1 MSDYKGRGADA
12 AHHAKGQGDPAE
24 NGYDAKRS
32 PSAKSPRA
40 FPPNQTGKSRS
51 PMTPYSTSLN
61 NRLESSQ
68 QPTNYET
75 LQVRLSGATSLIRSR
90 RIPQMS
96 LTQSR

>member
-68 QPTNYET
+68 QPTKRGERIMKRFKSVS
-75 LQVRLSGATSLIRSR
+75 LARRVLSAHEEYLR
-90 RIPQMS
+90 
-96 LTQSR
+96 